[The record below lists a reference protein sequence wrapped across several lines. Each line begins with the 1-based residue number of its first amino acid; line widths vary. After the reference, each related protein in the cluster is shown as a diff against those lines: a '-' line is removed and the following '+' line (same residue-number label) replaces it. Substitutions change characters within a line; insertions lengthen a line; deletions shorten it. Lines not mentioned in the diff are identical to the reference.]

1 MDFFNTGITTAAVSV
16 LWMGILATLS
26 PCPLA
31 TNIAAISIIAGG
43 GGRTPQSAIMTAA
56 AYGVGRMLVHALLG
70 VVIMKGIASAS
81 ETTLMLQGIPSK
93 ISGPLFIIL
102 GVILSGWLDIRMP
115 KGSSA
120 LKKKILGGNTSGP
133 WRTFLVGCIFSL
145 IPCPETAAL
154 FFGGLLPMATA
165 QGSMYLLPLL
175 FGLGTALP
183 VMAAGFL
190 MSMGV
195 SGFAA
200 RLGGI
205 RSAEVW
211 LRAITCTAFIGIG
224 FYLTLSHVYHVI

>member
-1 MDFFNTGITTAAVSV
+1 MDFFNTGITAASVSV

-31 TNIAAISIIAGG
+31 TNIAAVSIIAGG

-56 AYGVGRMLVHALLG
+56 AYGAGRMLVHALLG

-154 FFGGLLPMATA
+154 FFGGLLPMAAA
-165 QGSMYLLPLL
+165 QDSMYLLPLL
-175 FGLGTALP
+175 FGLGTGLP

-195 SGFAA
+195 SSFAA

-205 RSAEVW
+205 RSAETW
-211 LRAITCTAFIGIG
+211 LRAITCAAFTGIG